1 MISKRILEDSNTF
14 SLIIQLT
21 DIATAAHER
30 GDEKTRNEA
39 LEEIK
44 EIRKQI
50 VGQML
55 ESTHDISHHGDKKK
69 K

>member
-1 MISKRILEDSNTF
+1 MISKKILENSETF

-30 GDEKTRNEA
+30 GDSETRDKA

-44 EIRKQI
+44 EIRRQLL
-50 VGQML
+50 GQKV
-55 ESTHDISHHGDKKK
+55 ESTHDKE
-69 K
+69 

>member
-1 MISKRILEDSNTF
+1 MISKKILEDGETF

-30 GDEKTRNEA
+30 GDLDTRDKA

-44 EIRKQI
+44 VIRKQI
-50 VGQML
+50 LGQIK
-55 ESTHDISHHGDKKK
+55 ESNHNLNNQ
-69 K
+69 

>member
-1 MISKRILEDSNTF
+1 MISKKILEDGETF

-30 GDEKTRNEA
+30 GDPETRDKA

-44 EIRKQI
+44 EIRAQI
-50 VGQML
+50 LGQL
-55 ESTHDISHHGDKKK
+55 TESNHDVDYHQF
-69 K
+69 

>member
-1 MISKRILEDSNTF
+1 MISKKILEDGETF

-30 GDEKTRNEA
+30 GDPETRDKA

-44 EIRKQI
+44 EIRTQVLGQI
-50 VGQML
+50 T
-55 ESTHDISHHGDKKK
+55 ESTRDADINQF
-69 K
+69 

>member
-1 MISKRILEDSNTF
+1 MISKKILEDRDTF

-30 GDEKTRNEA
+30 GDQETRDRA

-50 VGQML
+50 IGQMF
-55 ESTHDISHHGDKKK
+55 ESTHDKKMIHEN
-69 K
+69 